1 MNKLTTLIMLNMFTT
16 LTYANVK
23 CDDISLRKIK
33 ERDLNSKS
41 LILEMKSELRENIDN
56 WKKTESSVLK
66 KYNSDNFKQLQS
78 RKIQKD
84 DFVFMTDLAMVVTL
98 RDIVVE
104 HYLNIS
110 PCLDLFNTGIENWI

>member
-1 MNKLTTLIMLNMFTT
+1 MLNMFTT

-110 PCLDLFNTGIENWI
+110 PCLDLFNTGIEN